1 MSPVGQ
7 SITFVNLNLFLISVS
22 KGISANLLKHTSKR
36 RRTRTEI
43 QADKDAAAQKE
54 ADTLAQ
60 LAELAAAREK
70 LAEFEEMSQ

>member
-7 SITFVNLNLFLISVS
+7 SIIFVNLNLFLISVS

-36 RRTRTEI
+36 RRTRAEI

-54 ADTLAQ
+54 ADT
-60 LAELAAAREK
+60 
-70 LAEFEEMSQ
+70 